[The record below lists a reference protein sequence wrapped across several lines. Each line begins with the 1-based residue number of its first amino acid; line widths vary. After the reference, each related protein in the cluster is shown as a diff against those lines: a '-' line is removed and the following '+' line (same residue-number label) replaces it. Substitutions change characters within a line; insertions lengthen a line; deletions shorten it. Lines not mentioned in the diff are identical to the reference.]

1 MKHSIRATVFNP
13 EFERLRNINEI
24 FRSKAFL
31 DFLDEAQTSL
41 ESRRTLKK
49 RDALKRS
56 LLHYAAMGN
65 CSSLLQFLLQHE
77 PEIDARDMYG
87 RTPLHWAA
95 EYGSLVVV
103 KILLD
108 RGASINAL
116 DFEDTTPL
124 SHLVHAGNPG
134 IDSMQ
139 ATEAFLRKRGA
150 KMDGSRGAVKKA
162 WVWFLTYSRLLR
174 HVRPNV

>member
-1 MKHSIRATVFNP
+1 MTRCGLCN
-13 EFERLRNINEI
+13 
-24 FRSKAFL
+24 RSFGS
-31 DFLDEAQTSL
+31 Q
-41 ESRRTLKK
+41 
-49 RDALKRS
+49 DALDQHLRDSPAHALSYDCEPCDRS
-56 LLHYAAMGN
+56 
-65 CSSLLQFLLQHE
+65 
-77 PEIDARDMYG
+77 
-87 RTPLHWAA
+87 
-95 EYGSLVVV
+95 
-103 KILLD
+103 ILLD